1 MLARTLAIRQDRGGR
16 FAVVG
21 AGRMRIR
28 PVRRVVAD
36 FLLKE

>member
-1 MLARTLAIRQDRGGR
+1 MLARTLAIRQYREGR